1 MRQRVMI
8 AMAMANQP
16 DLIIADEPTTAL
28 DVTIQAQIL
37 DVLETAKEATGAAD
51 RPDHARPGRRRRIR
65 RPRRRD
71 VRGPHRRN
79 RRRGRCVLPAA
90 DAVHAGTARLD
101 SAARRRTQA
110 AAHADRR
117 QPAVA
122 RASAVRLPVLA
133 AVPAAHRE
141 VSSRSSRRCCR
152 FRDTIRRTAPRAT
165 AATKSNSDR
174 LTSTDIFPAQPAA
187 AREADAA
194 SRDTRTTVLDVQRSR
209 QALSRC

>member
-1 MRQRVMI
+1 MRAPSSCWRSPASRTPTQRASAFPHEFSGGMRQRVMI
-8 AMAMANQP
+8 AMAMANEP

-37 DVLETAKEATGAAD
+37 DVLQDGQRGDRRGD
-51 RPDHARPGRRRRIR
+51 RPDHARPRCRRRIR

-71 VRGPHRRN
+71 VRRDARRDRRC
-79 RRRGRCVLPAA
+79 RRRVLPAA
-90 DAVHAGTARLD
+90 DAVHAGPARFD

-122 RASAVRLPVLA
+122 RPSAAGMSVLA
-133 AVPAAHRE
+133 AVSAAHRE
-141 VSSRSSRRCCR
+141 VRRGR
-152 FRDTIRRTAPRAT
+152 AGAAADSGTRRRRTAPPVT

-174 LTSTDIFPAQPAA
+174 
-187 AREADAA
+187 
-194 SRDTRTTVLDVQRSR
+194 
-209 QALSRC
+209 